1 MPSRRRARFLR
12 RPGATSRRTGVPVA
26 ATDLRPSAE
35 DGPAGRRAVIAVVQR
50 VRRADVRTE
59 SPPRSAG
66 IGRGL
71 CVLLGVEVGD
81 GDAEADW
88 IARKLSRLRVFADDA
103 GRMNRDLA
111 AIDGG
116 VLLVS
121 QFTLAGD
128 CSRGNRPSFV
138 RAAAPDEG
146 RRLYERVRDRLAA
159 DGVPVATGVF
169 GASMQV
175 ELVNDGP
182 VTLIVE
188 RRPGDG

>member
-1 MPSRRRARFLR
+1 M
-12 RPGATSRRTGVPVA
+12 
-26 ATDLRPSAE
+26 
-35 DGPAGRRAVIAVVQR
+35 IAVVQR
-50 VRRADVRTE
+50 VRRAEVRTE

-66 IGRGL
+66 IGPGL

-88 IARKLSRLRVFADDA
+88 IARKLPRLRVFADDA
-103 GRMNRDLA
+103 GRMNRDLP

-128 CSRGNRPSFV
+128 CTRGNRPSFV

-146 RRLYERVRDRLAA
+146 RRLYERVRDRLVA
-159 DGVPVATGVF
+159 DGVFVATGVF

-182 VTLIVE
+182 VTLVVE
-188 RRPGDG
+188 RRPEDG